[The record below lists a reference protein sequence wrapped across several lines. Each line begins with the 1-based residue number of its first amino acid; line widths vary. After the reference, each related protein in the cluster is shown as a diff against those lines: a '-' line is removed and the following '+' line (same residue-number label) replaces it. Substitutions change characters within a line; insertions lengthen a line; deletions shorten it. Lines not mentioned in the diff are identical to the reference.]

1 MVQMRPNRLRWR
13 RRLREGQQQVEGLS
27 TQAEQQ
33 LEQHLFDRFDR
44 LRSVRRFVIGWVGL
58 VLLLIAG
65 VVAQSLNLSSY
76 YQTLQTV
83 PGGIYNEGILGRF
96 TNANPLY
103 ATSEAD
109 ISVSR
114 LIFAGL
120 FQINGQGELAPDL
133 ASSYSVDSRGTTYTV
148 QLKPHLTWQD
158 GQPLTSAD
166 VAFTY
171 HMIQDPDAQSPLFSS
186 WQGITVTAPDPH
198 TVVFKLPDVLASFPQ
213 NLVNGIVPQHLLA
226 NVPPTDLRSADFNTV
241 HPVGA
246 GPFAWQAIQVSG
258 DGDPDTAQEQI
269 ALLPFGNYQGGK
281 PKLDKFVVQM
291 FADQQQ
297 LITALKS
304 DQLTAADGLD
314 QVPPSLK
321 KQTDITQHN
330 LTLRAA
336 NMVFF
341 KTSSGVLADQT
352 VRQALVQSANVPS
365 IIAQLGYPA
374 RAVREPL
381 LEGQLGYDPTLVQAP
396 FDSKAASAKLTADG
410 WLPGNNGIRSKAG
423 KPLSFVLT
431 AADTPENRQVTGQLI
446 SQWRRVGVD
455 ATVSYLNDSD
465 FQNAVSYHDYD
476 AILDGISIG
485 VDPDVFVYWDSSQAD
500 VRSANRLNLS
510 EYKNP
515 TADTAL
521 EAGRTRL
528 DPALRVIKYKP
539 FLQAWQQDAPA
550 LGLYQPRLLYL
561 TNGPVNGLSDQPI
574 TTSTDRFFNVQN
586 WEIRQAK
593 VTN

>member
-1 MVQMRPNRLRWR
+1 
-13 RRLREGQQQVEGLS
+13 
-27 TQAEQQ
+27 
-33 LEQHLFDRFDR
+33 
-44 LRSVRRFVIGWVGL
+44 
-58 VLLLIAG
+58 
-65 VVAQSLNLSSY
+65 
-76 YQTLQTV
+76 
-83 PGGIYNEGILGRF
+83 
-96 TNANPLY
+96 
-103 ATSEAD
+103 
-109 ISVSR
+109 
-114 LIFAGL
+114 
-120 FQINGQGELAPDL
+120 
-133 ASSYSVDSRGTTYTV
+133 
-148 QLKPHLTWQD
+148 
-158 GQPLTSAD
+158 
-166 VAFTY
+166 
-171 HMIQDPDAQSPLFSS
+171 
-186 WQGITVTAPDPH
+186 
-198 TVVFKLPDVLASFPQ
+198 
-213 NLVNGIVPQHLLA
+213 
-226 NVPPTDLRSADFNTV
+226 
-241 HPVGA
+241 
-246 GPFAWQAIQVSG
+246 
-258 DGDPDTAQEQI
+258 
-269 ALLPFGNYQGGK
+269 
-281 PKLDKFVVQM
+281 M